1 MFSLG
6 YFPSLWVSL
15 LPVVRANRAAA
26 NTGSPFAHQRGGLE
40 YFVHDFKSQFATKVQ
55 LHKVPQK
62 INVLAERRGG
72 GGKMRRQAARVSSWK
87 ASRVGS
93 AHRVAGSFAVGTY
106 LN

>member
-1 MFSLG
+1 MLC
-6 YFPSLWVSL
+6 
-15 LPVVRANRAAA
+15 
-26 NTGSPFAHQRGGLE
+26 
-40 YFVHDFKSQFATKVQ
+40 DFNSQFPTKVQ
-55 LHKVPQK
+55 LHKVPRK

-93 AHRVAGSFAVGTY
+93 AHWIAGSFAVGTY